1 MTLNRLSTPENRA
14 SNHQFSS
21 PEGTSDSCSGARL
34 VAGGEALLHR
44 LEEHL
49 AKTEAELRLAKEREA
64 HLVAEIRRLEA
75 VRCPAGE
82 RALVEAEHLL
92 QLKAEFVN
100 NMHHELRTPLC
111 GILGMATVG
120 LRAKDP
126 EKARHAC
133 QRILEAGRRL
143 SELVEN
149 VLSFSQ
155 LDAGRRVL
163 RPAPTSLGKLLGT
176 VARRALAK
184 ATAKGLAFDYQRG
197 GCLSGY
203 SMIDSKQLADILG
216 HLLDNAVK
224 FTDEGRITLVSER
237 DGDRL
242 FFAVADT
249 GIGMEA
255 DQIRQLFR
263 PFEQANGSTSRR
275 FGGMGLGLALTER
288 MVQRMGGTIRVESTL
303 GKGSRFEVH
312 LPCVEVVGAQS
323 R

>member
-1 MTLNRLSTPENRA
+1 MDLNHLSIPENRA

-21 PEGTSDSCSGARL
+21 PEGTSDSCSCAQ
-34 VAGGEALLHR
+34 VAGSEAQLHR
-44 LEEHL
+44 LEAHL

-75 VRCPAGE
+75 VCCPAGE
-82 RALVEAEHLL
+82 RALAEAEHLL

-100 NMHHELRTPLC
+100 NMHHELRTPLY
-111 GILGMATVG
+111 GILGMATIG
-120 LRAKDP
+120 LRAEDP
-126 EKARHAC
+126 GKARHAC

-149 VLSFSQ
+149 VLSFSH

-163 RPAPTSLGKLLGT
+163 RSAPTSLGKLLGT

-184 ATAKGLAFDYQRG
+184 ATSKGLAFEYRRG
-197 GCLSGY
+197 GCPPGY
-203 SMIDSKQLADILG
+203 CMIDGKQLNDILG

-224 FTDEGRITLVSER
+224 FTDEGNVTLTSER
-237 DGDRL
+237 DGNRL
-242 FFAVADT
+242 VFTVADT
-249 GIGMEA
+249 GIGMRV
-255 DQIRQLFR
+255 DHVRQLFR
-263 PFEQANGSTSRR
+263 PFEQADGSTSRR

-312 LPCVEVVGAQS
+312 LPYVEAAEA
-323 R
+323 